1 MKNIIYTLVLLLVP
15 FILTNNLESFNWSS
29 EDFIIAGLLI
39 FSCLSVVNYIKVKF
53 SNQNKIIAIILVIIF
68 FVLIWA
74 ELAVGVFG
82 SPFAGN

>member
-39 FSCLSVVNYIKVKF
+39 FSCLSVVSYIKEKF
-53 SNQNKIIAIILVIIF
+53 SNQNKIIAIILVIIL

-82 SPFAGN
+82 SPFAGS

>member
-53 SNQNKIIAIILVIIF
+53 SNQNKIIAIILMIIF

-82 SPFAGN
+82 SPFAGS

>member
-1 MKNIIYTLVLLLVP
+1 VKNIIYTLVLLLVP

-39 FSCLSVVNYIKVKF
+39 FSCLSVVSYIKEKLG
-53 SNQNKIIAIILVIIF
+53 NQNKTITIILVIILF
-68 FVLIWA
+68 LIIWI

-82 SPFAGN
+82 SPFAGS

>member
-39 FSCLSVVNYIKVKF
+39 FSCLSVVSYIKEKLG
-53 SNQNKIIAIILVIIF
+53 NQNKTITIILVIILF
-68 FVLIWA
+68 LIIWI

-82 SPFAGN
+82 SPFAGS

>member
-82 SPFAGN
+82 SPFAGS

>member
-29 EDFIIAGLLI
+29 EDFMIAGLLI
-39 FSCLSVVNYIKVKF
+39 FSCLSVVSYIKEKL
-53 SNQNKIIAIILVIIF
+53 SNQNKTIAIILVIILF
-68 FVLIWA
+68 LIIWI

-82 SPFAGN
+82 SPFAGS

>member
-39 FSCLSVVNYIKVKF
+39 FSCLSVVSYIKEKLG
-53 SNQNKIIAIILVIIF
+53 NQNKTIAIILVIILF
-68 FVLIWA
+68 LIIWI

-82 SPFAGN
+82 SPFAGS